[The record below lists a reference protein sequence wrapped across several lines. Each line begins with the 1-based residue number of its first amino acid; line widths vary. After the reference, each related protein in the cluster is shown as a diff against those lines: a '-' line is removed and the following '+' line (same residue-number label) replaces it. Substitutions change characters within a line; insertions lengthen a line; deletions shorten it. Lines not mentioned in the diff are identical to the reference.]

1 MYVSIFRKNEA
12 ILGTS
17 LTIQWLELSTSN
29 AGVQVQS
36 LVRELRSHMP
46 WGAAIKKG
54 ENKAICISGPR
65 DYTERWWLR
74 AVCAARIHDL
84 WRRGFRSGARGEA

>member
-29 AGVQVQS
+29 AGVQVQL
-36 LVRELRSHMP
+36 LVGELRSHMLY
-46 WGAAIKKG
+46 GAAKK
-54 ENKAICISGPR
+54 EKRKKSYPTPCSDLLAHFCIFLFSLTVTVP
-65 DYTERWWLR
+65 
-74 AVCAARIHDL
+74 
-84 WRRGFRSGARGEA
+84 

>member
-54 ENKAICISGPR
+54 EKSKAILAENFER
-65 DYTERWWLR
+65 DIFYSKGQE
-74 AVCAARIHDL
+74 D
-84 WRRGFRSGARGEA
+84 G